1 MRAEICSKPKVIA
14 GAATITVVLALL
26 FFRTAIAAEKQD
38 FSPRPEEQQVP
49 RAMHSRMK
57 ELPTI
62 TVGVS
67 GADII
72 GSDNRALQ
80 AAVDYIAGL
89 GGGSVEIGAGEF
101 VMHDSLHLRSFVTV
115 RGVKGKTILRKD
127 KAAVSALAL
136 DGDYGEEQIT
146 VVNPE
151 GFKVGYGVAIWDS
164 QSGGF
169 HTTVGRIT
177 GQNGRTFSLD
187 KPLNADCMVER
198 KAQAATVF
206 PVVSGYDLES
216 ARLENLII
224 DGNKEQ
230 KVAM

>member
-1 MRAEICSKPKVIA
+1 MSAKIYSKSKAITNTAKVIA
-14 GAATITVVLALL
+14 ALAVAFLQTVL
-26 FFRTAIAAEKQD
+26 AAEKQD

-89 GGGSVEIGAGEF
+89 GGGTVEIGAGEF

-115 RGVKGKTILRKD
+115 RGVRGKTILRKD
-127 KAAVSALAL
+127 KAAVSALGL
-136 DGDYGEEQIT
+136 DGDYGEEKVT
-146 VVNPE
+146 VVNTE
-151 GFKVGYGVAIWDS
+151 GLKVGFVIEVWES
-164 QSGGF
+164 LSGGL
-169 HTTVGRIT
+169 HT
-177 GQNGRTFSLD
+177 S
-187 KPLNADCMVER
+187 
-198 KAQAATVF
+198 
-206 PVVSGYDLES
+206 VV
-216 ARLENLII
+216 II
-224 DGNKEQ
+224 ELQ
-230 KVAM
+230 